1 MAGPFIEKQEMRR
14 ASVRVKRVVD
24 DECVTEDDFVG
35 ALAPVGEALPSR
47 RLAVGHA
54 VSQ

>member
-14 ASVRVKRVVD
+14 ASVRVKRVD
-24 DECVTEDDFVG
+24 DECVTEDDFVS

-47 RLAVGHA
+47 RRAVGHA